1 MRLWR
6 RASAV
11 LKDQNSIWIARLS
24 RRTALR
30 NPDIESAVIKATN
43 HDEFSIDIK
52 NTDRVFKWIRLS
64 TCHVKPL
71 VWSISNRMEKTRS
84 WVVALKALILMHG
97 VINCNVQAVQKI
109 GRLPFDLSDF
119 ADGHSDPGKTWAH
132 NSFIRQYYAFL
143 DQKSIIIYQN
153 FEERKAQKIVSIIK
167 ELQLLQKLQGLL
179 DLLMQIKPKSNATR
193 VPLVQDAM
201 DGIIIEIFDI
211 YSKICRG
218 IAIILVNI
226 YSANKAEA
234 TMALEL
240 VQKAKAQGDE
250 LSLYIKFCQQI
261 GVVNALEFPMV
272 EKVPEDGI
280 EELEQIIIGLSESE
294 KSVMNELGSK
304 QQEDTSIVIVDS
316 ENSNEGKASKKATII
331 TDKWENFEEDLMIVS
346 QENPFSA
353 SWITPVLHSKINNQ
367 EQLPDLISF

>member
-11 LKDQNSIWIARLS
+11 LKDQNSIWIASLS

-43 HDEFSIDIK
+43 HDEFSIDVK
-52 NTDRVFKWIRLS
+52 NTDRVFKWVRLS

-71 VWSISNRMEKTRS
+71 FWSISHRMEKTRS
-84 WVVALKALILMHG
+84 WVVALKGLILMHG

-119 ADGHSDPGKTWAH
+119 KDGHSDPGKTWTH
-132 NSFIRQYYAFL
+132 NAFIREYYAFL

-153 FEERKAQKIVSIIK
+153 LEERKGQKMGSIMK
-167 ELQLLQKLQGLL
+167 ELLLLQKLQGLL
-179 DLLMQIKPKSNATR
+179 DLLLRIKPKSNAAR
-193 VPLVQDAM
+193 VPLVLDAM

-226 YSANKAEA
+226 YSAKKAEA

-240 VQKAKAQGDE
+240 VHKAKYQGDE
-250 LSLYIKFCQQI
+250 LSLYIEFCQQI

-272 EKVPEDGI
+272 EKVPEEGVQ
-280 EELEQIIIGLSESE
+280 ELEQIINELSESDE
-294 KSVMNELGSK
+294 KSSVNQS
-304 QQEDTSIVIVDS
+304 DTAIVVIDS
-316 ENSNEGKASKKATII
+316 ETANQEKDAKKTTII
-331 TDKWENFEEDLMIVS
+331 TDKWEKFEEDLMIVS
-346 QENPFSA
+346 QQNPFATSL
-353 SWITPVLHSKINNQ
+353 ITPVLHSKTNNQ

>member
-11 LKDQNSIWIARLS
+11 LKDQNSIWIASLS

-43 HDEFSIDIK
+43 HDEFSIDVK
-52 NTDRVFKWIRLS
+52 NTDRVFKWVRLS

-71 VWSISNRMEKTRS
+71 VWSISHRMGKTRS
-84 WVVALKALILMHG
+84 WVVALKGLILMHG

-109 GRLPFDLSDF
+109 GRLPFDLSNF
-119 ADGHSDPGKTWAH
+119 KDGHSDPGKTWTH
-132 NSFIRQYYAFL
+132 NAFIREYYAFL

-153 FEERKAQKIVSIIK
+153 LEERKGQKMVSIMK
-167 ELQLLQKLQGLL
+167 ELLLLQKLQGLL
-179 DLLMQIKPKSNATR
+179 DLLLQIKPKSNAAR
-193 VPLVQDAM
+193 VPLVLDAM

-226 YSANKAEA
+226 YSAKKAEA
-234 TMALEL
+234 KMALEL
-240 VQKAKAQGDE
+240 VHKAKSQGDE
-250 LSLYIKFCQQI
+250 LSLYIEFCQQI

-272 EKVPEDGI
+272 EKVPEEGVQ
-280 EELEQIIIGLSESE
+280 ELEQIINELSESDE
-294 KSVMNELGSK
+294 KSSVNQS
-304 QQEDTSIVIVDS
+304 DTAIVVIDS
-316 ENSNEGKASKKATII
+316 ENANQKKDSKKKTII
-331 TDKWENFEEDLMIVS
+331 TDKWEKFEEDLMIVC
-346 QENPFSA
+346 QQNPFTA
-353 SWITPVLHSKINNQ
+353 SLITPVLHSKINNQ

>member
-6 RASAV
+6 RASAA
-11 LKDQNSIWIARLS
+11 LKDQNSIWISSLS

-43 HDEFSIDIK
+43 HYESSIDVK

-84 WVVALKALILMHG
+84 WVVALKGLILMHG
-97 VINCNVQAVQKI
+97 VINCNVQAVQKV

-119 ADGHSDPGKTWAH
+119 TDGHSDPGKTWAH
-132 NSFIRQYYAFL
+132 NAFIREYYAFL

-153 FEERKAQKIVSIIK
+153 FEERKGQKIVSIIK
-167 ELQLLQKLQGLL
+167 ELQLLKKLQGLL
-179 DLLMQIKPKSNATR
+179 DLLLQIKPKSNATR

-218 IAIILVNI
+218 IAIILVNV
-226 YSANKAEA
+226 YPAKKAEA

-240 VQKAKAQGDE
+240 VQKAKAQSDH
-250 LSLYIKFCQQI
+250 LSLHIKFCQQI
-261 GVVNALEFPMV
+261 GVVNAMEFPMV
-272 EKVPEDGI
+272 EKVPEEGV
-280 EELEQIIIGLSESE
+280 EELKEIINGLSESE
-294 KSVMNELGSK
+294 KSCNVNELG
-304 QQEDTSIVIVDS
+304 EDTAIILPDS
-316 ENSNEGKASKKATII
+316 ENANEGKDLKKTTII
-331 TDKWENFEEDLMIVS
+331 TDKWEKFEEDLMIVS

-353 SWITPVLHSKINNQ
+353 SLITPVLHSNINNQ
-367 EQLPDLISF
+367 EQQPDLINF

>member
-6 RASAV
+6 KASAV
-11 LKDQNSIWIARLS
+11 LKDQNSIWISSLS

-43 HDEFSIDIK
+43 HNESSIDVK
-52 NTDRVFKWIRLS
+52 NINRVFKWIRLS

-84 WVVALKALILMHG
+84 WVVALKGLILMHG
-97 VINCNVQAVQKI
+97 VINCNVQAVQKV

-119 ADGHSDPGKTWAH
+119 TDGHSDPGKTWAH
-132 NSFIRQYYAFL
+132 NLFIHEYYAFL

-153 FEERKAQKIVSIIK
+153 FEDRKGQKIVSIRK

-179 DLLMQIKPKSNATR
+179 DLLLQIKPKSNARR

-201 DGIIIEIFDI
+201 DGIIVEIFDI
-211 YSKICRG
+211 YNKICRG

-226 YSANKAEA
+226 YSAQKAEA

-240 VQKAKAQGDE
+240 VQKAKAQGDH
-250 LSLYIKFCQQI
+250 LSLYIKFCQQLE
-261 GVVNALEFPMV
+261 VVNALEFPVV
-272 EKVPEDGI
+272 EKVPEEGV
-280 EELEQIIIGLSESE
+280 EELKQIINGLSESE
-294 KSVMNELGSK
+294 KSSVNELG
-304 QQEDTSIVIVDS
+304 ENTAIVLIDS
-316 ENSNEGKASKKATII
+316 ENANEGKDLKKTTII
-331 TDKWENFEEDLMIVS
+331 TDKWEKFEDLMIGS
-346 QENPFSA
+346 QENSFATS
-353 SWITPVLHSKINNQ
+353 SITPVLHSNINNQ
-367 EQLPDLISF
+367 EQLPDLLSF